1 MIKRLIEKLKTLRL
15 YFVRKRCFEV
25 YFTDNKSG
33 KEGKINVWVKDVDE
47 VEPYFEK
54 NFPHLELYDIGEVS
68 TVVDRKP
75 TPPPPMKKF
84 GNIE

>member
-1 MIKRLIEKLKTLRL
+1 MIKTWIEKLKTLRL

-47 VEPYFEK
+47 VKPYFEK
-54 NFPHLELYDIGEVS
+54 HFPLVIICLIIWQ
-68 TVVDRKP
+68 KP
-75 TPPPPMKKF
+75 MSMKH
-84 GNIE
+84 

>member
-54 NFPHLELYDIGEVS
+54 HFPHLELYDIGEV
-68 TVVDRKP
+68 
-75 TPPPPMKKF
+75 
-84 GNIE
+84 N